1 MKKKHRLDTEELK
14 NLLRKHKNVFT
25 EDEII
30 EIGELFYAGK
40 SGGSVSFSRFVEAI
54 DRVAQLESRADIVR
68 DKVGNPLD
76 LGTCGN
82 EYLFYNNRSN
92 YTKEEVENVTMTH
105 LQPETFRDRLAFNA
119 VKVVRKLFD
128 VATGWSTGSIT
139 KDKVLNR
146 TIFLETVAAVP
157 GMVAAIVRHF
167 RSLRRMERDGGMM
180 QMFLDEAYV
189 NKKKT
194 MICF

>member
-1 MKKKHRLDTEELK
+1 MFPRLFTFQNKTKIRLDTDELK

-25 EDEII
+25 EEEIV

-54 DRVAQLESRADIVR
+54 DRVAQLQQQHDTRR
-68 DKVGNPLD
+68 DQVGNPLD

-82 EYLFYNNRSN
+82 EYLFYKSHSN
-92 YTKEEVENVTMTH
+92 YSKEDLESVNMTH
-105 LQPETFRDRLAFNA
+105 LEPKTIRDRLALAA
-119 VKVVRKLFD
+119 VKLVRKVFD
-128 VATGWSTGSIT
+128 QATGWTYGDIT

-180 QMFLDEAYV
+180 QMFLDEA
-189 NKKKT
+189 
-194 MICF
+194 